1 MHNTQNISP
10 HINRFTVSFCTYF
23 KLCGRG
29 GFVSG
34 NLVSWPVE
42 PLVVPLVPLPLPL
55 GLVVEPLVVPLQLG
69 HRSSSLTSTLLYYIS
84 RSSGYRHRNPNI
96 NVREIIWLGNQL
108 IPHQTHISILSS
120 LSLDGF
126 VFVWIFRWM
135 DFQSFLH
142 VSICFGQSWGV
153 ATQRTDISMLSSL
166 SEDVAA
172 GGGGATELFLR
183 KNLRSEI
190 GWEATM

>member
-1 MHNTQNISP
+1 M
-10 HINRFTVSFCTYF
+10 
-23 KLCGRG
+23 
-29 GFVSG
+29 
-34 NLVSWPVE
+34 
-42 PLVVPLVPLPLPL
+42 PLVPLSLL

-142 VSICFGQSWGV
+142 VSIGFGQSGGV
-153 ATQRTDISMLSSL
+153 ATQRTDISILFHFLKMLQQVVEVQQSCFFAKIFEVKSGEKQL
-166 SEDVAA
+166 CRLLGRAA
-172 GGGGATELFLR
+172 GRE
-183 KNLRSEI
+183 SWI
-190 GWEATM
+190 